1 MTAIR
6 TEAARKAPARRALG
20 ARHLLILL
28 AVHAC
33 LMCLAVGAAWLH
45 GALRADEAAA
55 GPPVELPVDETLGE
69 GVTSAPEQ
77 DLALPLEP
85 EYDDAGPAGPGLV
98 DGSFA
103 RPEPDGPEARD
114 ERLEPI
120 LAVVIDDWGYGWAAA
135 DAFLALDVPLN
146 IAVIP
151 YLPYSE
157 RHARQAVARG
167 HQVILHLPMEPL
179 GEGWELGEGAV
190 TTAMAADEIGRDV
203 RAALAAVPFA
213 SGINNHM
220 GSKATADPRVMS
232 QVLLTV
238 KEQGLFFLDSRT
250 TTASVAGALGAE
262 LGVPVLENDRFIDS
276 DSAPDRVKERI
287 LAAARVARSRG
298 YAIAIGHVRP
308 GTYAG
313 LVASLDELER
323 EGVRL
328 AYLDEVLARA
338 YPSYLRQ

>member
-1 MTAIR
+1 MAAIHP
-6 TEAARKAPARRALG
+6 EAEREVHRRRAPG
-20 ARHLLILL
+20 VRHWLILL
-28 AVHAC
+28 AVH
-33 LMCLAVGAAWLH
+33 LILVCLAVGTAWLQ
-45 GALRADEAAA
+45 GVLRAEEAATSPPSPGAADEIEDGGAFPPGAEAELGA
-55 GPPVELPVDETLGE
+55 GEAIPDASGRGEERFTNSSPV
-69 GVTSAPEQ
+69 
-77 DLALPLEP
+77 
-85 EYDDAGPAGPGLV
+85 
-98 DGSFA
+98 
-103 RPEPDGPEARD
+103 RPEPEDRRNG
-114 ERLEPI
+114 PI
-120 LAVVIDDWGYGWAAA
+120 LAIVIDDWGYGWAAA
-135 DAFLALDVPLN
+135 ADFLALDVPLN

-157 RHARQAVARG
+157 RHAREAAARG

-179 GEGWELGEGAV
+179 GEGWELGRGTV

-220 GSKATADPRVMS
+220 GSKATADPRVMA

-250 TTASVAGALGAE
+250 TSASVAAAVGAE
-262 LGVPVLENDRFIDS
+262 LGVPVLENDRFIDT
-276 DSAPDRVKERI
+276 DSSPERVKERI

-298 YAIAIGHVRP
+298 YAVAIGHVRP

-313 LVASLDELER
+313 LVASLAELER

-338 YPSYLRQ
+338 YPDRARK